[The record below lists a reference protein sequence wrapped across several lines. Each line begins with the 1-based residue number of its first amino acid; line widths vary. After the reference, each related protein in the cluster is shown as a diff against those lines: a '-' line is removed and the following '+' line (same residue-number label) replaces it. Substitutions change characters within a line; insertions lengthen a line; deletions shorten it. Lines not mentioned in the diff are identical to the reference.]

1 MDFSLIKQAGMT
13 QAEFGAI
20 LPRPVGR
27 ATVNLWV
34 NGRMKPNRYI
44 KDDVAKTLGTIAQ
57 ALSTGALPL
66 PGQQEPKKDA
76 RVSAL
81 RSRLSMN

>member
-1 MDFSLIKQAGMT
+1 MDFSLIKQAGLT

-44 KDDVAKTLGTIAQ
+44 KDDVANTLSTIAQ
-57 ALSTGALPL
+57 ALRAGTLPL
-66 PGQQEPKKDA
+66 PGHQEPKKDT
-76 RVSAL
+76 RVAAI